1 MLTFVFLLIFGGIVV
16 GFMVWLTMFRK
27 GRKSQAPQS
36 QVNAQRDTPTPGRA
50 TGAGDN

>member
-1 MLTFVFLLIFGGIVV
+1 MLTFVFLLIFGGILV

-27 GRKSQAPQS
+27 GRDSQAPQS
-36 QVNAQRDTPTPGRA
+36 QVNAQRNAPAPGRG